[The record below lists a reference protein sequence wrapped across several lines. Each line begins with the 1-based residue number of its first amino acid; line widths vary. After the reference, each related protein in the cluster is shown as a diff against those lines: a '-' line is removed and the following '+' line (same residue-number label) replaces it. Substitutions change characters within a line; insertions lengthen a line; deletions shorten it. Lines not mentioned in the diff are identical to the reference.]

1 MDGLTAIAKSTSETA
16 SYFKDEN
23 NFITEALEKILTILE
38 DTAKSNTINEKS
50 SKNSPS
56 LSEEIDKR
64 KKINSSLK
72 TGAKNVTD
80 MKSDVSDRIGA
91 VVIVATLTK
100 GFNDT
105 VKALNIQTKSLGNL
119 GKDNKKDRPQKI
131 QPAEK
136 GGNSFRDMFKSFE
149 KSQNSMSNSFTK
161 TFNKALGSLKSLPSL
176 ITSPFSKITAGI
188 KDSITKPF
196 AGIKNTITSS
206 FKDLK
211 GFFSSIPQLFGKM
224 FGGIKNLFG
233 NIFGTKKKNDKKGG
247 DINAVA
253 IVAGDTMAASQYIK
267 SFNKLVKDISKV
279 KTLDTKALNNAS
291 KGIKNWA
298 KSFNKDII
306 NMKIDSSA
314 LLKFSNDIRTTAK
327 TINSISLIII
337 KSRPLSGLVNKL
349 FPDGRKNYLKGLTN
363 YARSL
368 NKLSEVA
375 TFDSG
380 NIVKIAKDIGKSS
393 ISLIGASI
401 AILAGVPYQVA
412 LLLTSKL
419 GFSGIINWVKNVKKI
434 EKPLDKF
441 DSKKYVDYT
450 KTISKVALS
459 LMAMSTLIIATSP
472 LAIAILPA
480 VLASYFLSNGI
491 NSWVLQIKEAFSG
504 IDIALVKELS
514 DKTKL
519 VKNIAMN
526 INLIAF
532 GIIAFSLQ
540 LVPMFLALKFTSSFI
555 KKHEKSLEDGLSSLA
570 LLTGKLA
577 KVFSGFNDI
586 KPSKVA
592 GAIVSCM
599 LMTPL
604 FINLAIAMKAM
615 KFAAGI
621 ASHLK
626 NIDKKFTNMINAT
639 STMLNRL
646 SDLKKELG
654 WGIATVIL
662 LSVFATALLTA
673 TTLLFLTV
681 PMTVLAI
688 PGLLL
693 AGVLFAGLILLAKL
707 AKNCL
712 KGAFALIVLAVA
724 LAVMSLSLLVSVKL
738 LAKVGDFMK
747 QNWKMVLFGFGVMAI
762 VFAAVIALGAIAPYV
777 LAGAGAL
784 AAVGI
789 AVVIATGAMLL
800 SVMMVGKIKQ
810 VIDEN
815 GGVGQMMLAMVGLA
829 GILLATTVAAAAAVP
844 LAVLAPMMTVAGV
857 LLLAS
862 SLALLGAFKIM
873 EKFPDMNV
881 ITDKAFGLAKIFG
894 ALAIAGLAS
903 IVIIPTIPLMLAS
916 SLLLIPTA
924 AALFASMSVL
934 AKLPDLNGISD
945 KISQLIPIYGEIGL
959 ASLAS
964 VVAAAACIPLSVSM
978 LLIGKTMKNV
988 FKKFIDAGNAA
999 AQFDSKA
1006 MVKGLKAIDFITKA
1020 VSKIDGSKLK
1030 SGFKGIEKGI
1040 KEAPSKKNAKKF
1052 VDAMRELTKFDANTL
1067 SSFTDSFNKS
1077 FESLSSSK
1085 DVVNSLASSIHALN
1099 NELVE
1104 LSKKKDSVKILK
1116 DVQKNTST
1124 SSSPIADWKSKFS
1137 FGSNKSTEASNN
1149 GAKSLDDIYALL
1161 SEINNKIEGKKSAS
1175 WKS

>member
-1 MDGLTAIAKSTSETA
+1 MDGLTAIAKSTKETA

-23 NFITEALEKILTILE
+23 NFITETLEKILTVLE
-38 DTAKSNTINEKS
+38 NTAKSNTINEKS

-56 LSEEIDKR
+56 LSEEVDKR

-80 MKSDVSDRIGA
+80 MKSDISDRIGA

-119 GKDNKKDRPQKI
+119 GKDNKKDRQQKI

-136 GGNSFRDMFKSFE
+136 GGNSLRDIFKSFE

-188 KDSITKPF
+188 KDSIAKPF
-196 AGIKNTITSS
+196 DGIKNTITNS

-224 FGGIKNLFG
+224 FGGIKNFFG
-233 NIFGTKKKNDKKGG
+233 NIFGVKKKNDKKGG

-279 KTLDTKALNNAS
+279 KTLDTKALDNAS
-291 KGIKNWA
+291 KDIKNWA
-298 KSFNKDII
+298 KSFNKDVI

-314 LLKFSNDIRTTAK
+314 LLKFSDDIRTTIK
-327 TINSISLIII
+327 TINSINLNII
-337 KSRPLSGLVNKL
+337 KSVPLSGLVNKI
-349 FPDGRKNYLKGLTN
+349 FSDGRKNYLKGLTN
-363 YARSL
+363 YTRSL
-368 NKLSEVA
+368 NKLSEEA

-380 NIVKIAKDIGKSS
+380 NIIKIAKDIGKSS
-393 ISLIGASI
+393 ISLVGASI
-401 AILAGVPYQVA
+401 AILSGVPYQIA

-441 DSKKYVDYT
+441 DSKKYVNYT
-450 KTISKVALS
+450 KAISKVALS
-459 LMAMSTLIIATSP
+459 LMAMSTLIITTSP
-472 LAIAILPA
+472 LAIAIFPA
-480 VLASYFLSNGI
+480 VLAAYALSRGV
-491 NSWVLQIKEAFSG
+491 NSWVLQIKETFSG
-504 IDIALVKELS
+504 INTALVKELS
-514 DKTKL
+514 NKVKL

-526 INLIAF
+526 ISLVAF
-532 GIIAFSLQ
+532 GIISFSLQ

-555 KKHEKSLEDGLSSLA
+555 KKHEKSLEEGLSSLA
-570 LLTGKLA
+570 LLTGKLG
-577 KVFSGFNDI
+577 KVFDGFKDI

-592 GAIVSCM
+592 GAIISCL

-604 FINLAIAMKAM
+604 FINLSLAMGAMFIAAK
-615 KFAAGI
+615 I
-621 ASHLK
+621 APHLK
-626 NIDKKFTNMINAT
+626 NADKAFTNMIKAT
-639 STMLNRL
+639 DNMLVRL
-646 SDLKKELG
+646 SGLRKELG
-654 WGIATVIL
+654 WGIITVTL
-662 LSVFATALLTA
+662 LGVFATLLLTA
-673 TTLLFLTV
+673 TTLLFLTI

-693 AGVLFAGLILLAKL
+693 AGILFAGLILLAKI
-707 AKNCL
+707 ANNCL

-724 LAVMSLSLLVSVKL
+724 LTVMSLSLLISVKL
-738 LAKVGDFMK
+738 LAKIGDFIK
-747 QNWKMVLFGFGVMAI
+747 HEWKMILFGFGIMAI
-762 VFAAVIALGAIAPYV
+762 VFAAVIGLGAIAPLV

-789 AVVIATGAMLL
+789 AVVVATGAMLL
-800 SVMMVGKIKQ
+800 SVIMVGKIKQ

-829 GILLATTVAAAAAVP
+829 GVLLATTVAAAAAVP

-881 ITDKAFGLAKIFG
+881 ITDKAFGLAKTFG

-988 FKKFIDAGNAA
+988 FKKFIDAGNVA

-1006 MVKGLKAIDFITKA
+1006 MIKGLKAIDFITNA
-1020 VSKIDGSKLK
+1020 VSKISGSKLK

-1040 KEAPSKKNAKKF
+1040 KAAPSKKNAKKF
-1052 VDAMRELTKFDANTL
+1052 VDAMKELTKFDANTL
-1067 SSFTDSFNKS
+1067 VNFSQSFNKS
-1077 FESLSSSK
+1077 FESLNSSK
-1085 DVVNSLASSIHALN
+1085 EVVNNLASSIHALN
-1099 NELVE
+1099 NELAE

-1124 SSSPIADWKSKFS
+1124 GSSSISDWKSKI
-1137 FGSNKSTEASNN
+1137 FGNKQQASATQDS

-1161 SEINNKIEGKKSAS
+1161 SEINSKIEGKKSAS
-1175 WKS
+1175 WMS